1 MKKNCLIIF
10 KWPIFLNKFV
20 VNKLSKFYQ
29 TEFLYLSDFKDK
41 SFSEIIEEIND
52 FILDVLESYIEMH
65 SSLKEDILEGE
76 YE

>member
-1 MKKNCLIIF
+1 MYLRYINIPDEVYYKMIEYIE
-10 KWPIFLNKFV
+10 
-20 VNKLSKFYQ
+20 
-29 TEFLYLSDFKDK
+29 TEVP
-41 SFSEIIEEIND
+41 EEIND

>member
-1 MKKNCLIIF
+1 MTYMERLGEMYLRYINIPDEVYYKMIEYIE
-10 KWPIFLNKFV
+10 
-20 VNKLSKFYQ
+20 
-29 TEFLYLSDFKDK
+29 TEVP
-41 SFSEIIEEIND
+41 EEIND